1 MEVRVVWG
9 LLATMAILA
18 PMSWFSSV
26 DLPAL
31 GRPKMET
38 KPDFMAPPAGSGARA
53 LELHVTRR
61 WPGRRYGCLRARRI
75 RRIAA
80 RGRAIRGPARR
91 RGWIRDLPPG
101 GIRADG
107 RGAPR
112 RSCGRRCSRFGRLPA
127 RRNRA
132 RARRGFRPG

>member
-31 GRPKMET
+31 GRPRMETKPDFIVDLPALGRPRMET

-80 RGRAIRGPARR
+80 RGRAIR
-91 RGWIRDLPPG
+91 
-101 GIRADG
+101 
-107 RGAPR
+107 
-112 RSCGRRCSRFGRLPA
+112 
-127 RRNRA
+127 
-132 RARRGFRPG
+132 